1 MILWP
6 EIHLDY
12 GMLSNVRGTGIGV
25 RRMKNRVSNV
35 IWGLILILI
44 GIGYAGGNL
53 GFWDFHIF
61 FKGWWTLFIL
71 IPCVINLVQH
81 GPNGG
86 NIAGLC
92 VGIALLLAAQGV
104 LEFSLIRKL
113 LVPAILILIGLSIM
127 LSNTKRRITDQ
138 QGNQIPYEKTGAG
151 GSDISGVFDGRKA
164 QYDGQLFEGAT
175 VSAVFGGVEMDL
187 RLARIER
194 DVRID
199 ATAIFGGIEIYV
211 PANVVVK
218 LMSTPILGGVSNK
231 SMAPTEVP
239 CHTLY
244 INATC
249 VFGGVDIK

>member
-1 MILWP
+1 MRNRI
-6 EIHLDY
+6 
-12 GMLSNVRGTGIGV
+12 SNVV
-25 RRMKNRVSNV
+25 
-35 IWGLILILI
+35 WGLLLILI

-53 GFWDFHIF
+53 GFWDFNIF
-61 FKGWWTLFIL
+61 FRGWWTLFIL
-71 IPCVINLVQH
+71 VPCVINLIQY

-86 NIAGLC
+86 NIAGIC
-92 VGIALLLAAQGV
+92 VGVALLLAAQGI
-104 LEFSLIRKL
+104 LAFSMIRKL
-113 LVPAILILIGLSIM
+113 LVPAILVLIGLSIL

-138 QGNQIPYEKTGAG
+138 QGNQIPFEKTGTG
-151 GSDISGVFDGRKA
+151 GSDVSGVFDGRKV

-175 VSAVFGGVEMDL
+175 VSAVFGGVNMDL
-187 RLARIER
+187 RSAVIER

-199 ATAIFGGIEIYV
+199 ATAIFGGVEIYV

-218 LMSTPILGGVSNK
+218 VMSTPVLGGVSNRA
-231 SMAPTEVP
+231 MAPTEVP

>member
-1 MILWP
+1 MKNKI
-6 EIHLDY
+6 
-12 GMLSNVRGTGIGV
+12 SNVV
-25 RRMKNRVSNV
+25 
-35 IWGLILILI
+35 WGLLLILI

-53 GFWDFHIF
+53 GIWDFNIF
-61 FKGWWTLFIL
+61 FRGWWTLFIL
-71 IPCVINLVQH
+71 VPCIINLIQY

-86 NIAGLC
+86 NIAGIC
-92 VGIALLLAAQGV
+92 VGVVLLLGAQGI
-104 LEFSLIRKL
+104 LAFSMIRKL
-113 LVPAILILIGLSIM
+113 LVPAILILIGLSIL

-138 QGNQIPYEKTGAG
+138 QGNQIPFEKTGTG
-151 GSDISGVFDGRKA
+151 GSDVSGVFDGRKV

-175 VSAVFGGVEMDL
+175 VSAVFGGVNMDL
-187 RLARIER
+187 RSAVIER

-199 ATAIFGGIEIYV
+199 ATAIFGGVEIYV

-218 LMSTPILGGVSNK
+218 VMSTPVLGGVSNRAL
-231 SMAPTEVP
+231 APTEVP

>member
-1 MILWP
+1 
-6 EIHLDY
+6 
-12 GMLSNVRGTGIGV
+12 
-25 RRMKNRVSNV
+25 MKNRISNV
-35 IWGLILILI
+35 VWGLLLILI

-53 GFWDFHIF
+53 GFWDFNIF
-61 FKGWWTLFIL
+61 FRGWWTLFIL
-71 IPCVINLVQH
+71 VPCVINLIQY

-86 NIAGLC
+86 NVAGLC
-92 VGIALLLAAQGV
+92 VGIALLLAAQGF

-113 LVPAILILIGLSIM
+113 LVPAILVLIGLTIL

-138 QGNQIPYEKTGAG
+138 QGNQIPFEKTGMG
-151 GSDISGVFDGRKA
+151 GKDVSGVFDGRKV

-175 VSAVFGGVEMDL
+175 VSAVFGGVNMDL
-187 RLARIER
+187 RTAVIER

-199 ATAIFGGIEIYV
+199 ATAIFGGVEIYV

-218 LMSTPILGGVSNK
+218 VMSTPVLGGVSNRA
-231 SMAPTEVP
+231 MAPTEVP

>member
-1 MILWP
+1 
-6 EIHLDY
+6 
-12 GMLSNVRGTGIGV
+12 
-25 RRMKNRVSNV
+25 MKNRVSNV

-71 IPCVINLVQH
+71 VPCVINLIQH

-92 VGIALLLAAQGV
+92 VGIALLLTAQGF
-104 LEFSLIRKL
+104 LEISLIRKL

-127 LSNTKRRITDQ
+127 LSNTKRRIVDQ
-138 QGNQIPYEKTGAG
+138 QGNQIPFEKTGMG
-151 GSDISGVFDGRKA
+151 GSDVSGVFDGRKV
-164 QYDGQLFEGAT
+164 QYDGLLFEGAT
-175 VSAVFGGVEMDL
+175 ASAVFGGVEMDL
-187 RLARIER
+187 RMARIER

-218 LMSTPILGGVSNK
+218 VMSTPVLGGVSNK
-231 SMAPTEVP
+231 AMAPTEVP